1 MTLSEELRAKILRYH
16 HVEKWPVGTIVSQ
29 LGVHHTTVK
38 RVLSETGV
46 NKSEIL
52 VEPSIIDPFL
62 PFIFEQLKRFPDL
75 TASRLY
81 NMVVERGYIGGPDHF
96 RHLISCYRPKTPA
109 EAYLR
114 LRTLPGE
121 QAQVDWGHFGYMT
134 IGAAK
139 RPLMAFVMVLS
150 YSRKVFLHFFLNARI
165 ENFLRGHELAFQYF
179 QGVVRVALY
188 DNLRSAVLERQGDA
202 IRFNPTLLS
211 FAAHYR
217 FEPRP
222 CAAYRGNEKGRVE
235 RTIQYIRHNFFAARQ
250 YSDLVDLNHQAL
262 SWCNTTAS
270 NRPCPEDKGHT
281 VQETY
286 LAEQKLLIP
295 LPDNPYP
302 CDEIETV
309 SVGKTPYVRFDLN
322 DYSVPHTYVRQSLTV
337 QATLTE
343 ISILDGIH
351 IIGKHTRSYEKAK
364 QIECPEHIE
373 TLANRKREARQQR
386 GQDRL
391 TQSID
396 CAKDFLKQAV
406 VQGYV
411 LSSISKQ
418 LIALLDDYGSDDLA
432 VAMAA
437 SLASGSPHPN
447 TVRLNLERLRV
458 KQQKAPLIP
467 TSFSFN
473 QKMKDTIVK
482 SHPLSDYDALAKPID
497 DKGQK

>member
-62 PFIFEQLKRFPDL
+62 SFILEQLKRFPDL

-81 NMVVERGYIGGPDHF
+81 NMVIERGYTGGPDHF

-121 QAQVDWGHFGYMT
+121 QAQVDWGHFGYMS

-150 YSRKVFLHFFLNARI
+150 YSRKVFLHFFLNART

-179 QGVVRVALY
+179 RGVVRVALY
-188 DNLRSAVLERQGDA
+188 DNLRSAVLERQGNT

-235 RTIQYIRHNFFAARQ
+235 RIIQYIRHNFFAARQ
-250 YSDLVDLNHQAL
+250 YSDLDDLNHQAL
-262 SWCNTTAS
+262 AWCNTTAS
-270 NRPCPEDKGHT
+270 NRPCPEDKSQT

-286 LAEQKLLIP
+286 LAEQPLLIP
-295 LPDNPYP
+295 LPNNPYP

-309 SVGKTPYVRFDLN
+309 SAGKTPYVRFDLN

-337 QATLTE
+337 QATLNE
-343 ISILDGIH
+343 VSILDGIN
-351 IIGKHTRSYEKAK
+351 IIGKHARCYDKAK

-373 TLANRKREARQQR
+373 TLANRKREARKQR

-396 CAKDFLKQAV
+396 CAKDFLKQAI

-411 LSSISKQ
+411 INSISKQ
-418 LIALLDDYGSDDLA
+418 LITLLDDYGADDLGE
-432 VAMAA
+432 AMAA
-437 SLASGSPHPN
+437 SLENGSTHPN
-447 TVRLNLERLRV
+447 TVRLNLDRLRA
-458 KQQKAPLIP
+458 KRKKAPLIP

-473 QKMKDTIVK
+473 QKIKDTIVK

-497 DKGQK
+497 NEEQK